1 MKIRIGFVSNSSSS
15 SFVMIGA
22 HIDDLKPNKDKMIE
36 MMDGNNISYDPEW
49 PEDEFWDALYN
60 GKLCGLSYCGEEN
73 IIGYMVATSSDY
85 YMDDTEMSI
94 EEVYEKSKEVKE
106 TIKKIFDIDVD
117 VKLMTG
123 QYAT

>member
-49 PEDEFWDALYN
+49 SEDEFWDALYN
-60 GKLCGLSYCGEEN
+60 GKFCGLSYCGEEN

-123 QYAT
+123 QYTT

>member
-1 MKIRIGFVSNSSSS
+1 MKIRVGFVSNSSSS

-60 GKLCGLSYCGEEN
+60 EKFGGLSYRGEEN